1 MKKYYRQ
8 IHIFTVCI
16 FLIGAACY
24 KNPIELDDNS
34 SKTLASLQKVDD
46 FPLYVMHFY
55 GDYDSPLSDNYVIP
69 NKTMPL
75 QNREKWA
82 CTCFAGLNP
91 SSMPL
96 LGRNFDWYDHPALL
110 LFTDPPD
117 KYASVSMVDM
127 SYLGYSKENLP
138 QSNPARLLEAPYLP
152 FDGLNEC
159 GLAIGMMAV
168 PYAQASSDPGKKTIG
183 SLTAIRIMLD
193 YAKDVDQAVDLLQ
206 QFNISFAGGPP
217 VHYIVSDSSGNSV
230 VIEFLDGNMQI
241 LNCEKSWQVA
251 TNFIL
256 TGMSEQDAP
265 LACWRYARVW
275 NVLEANS
282 REINLEAAMSL
293 LSDVSQ
299 SNTIWSVVYDMDS
312 FNIKVAMGKKYNE
325 VHSFNLNP

>member
-1 MKKYYRQ
+1 MKRNLFQ
-8 IHIFTVCI
+8 ITI
-16 FLIGAACY
+16 LILCLLLIRTACY
-24 KNPIELDDNS
+24 KNPTELDDNS

-55 GDYDSPLSDNYVIP
+55 GDYDFPLSINYRIP
-69 NKTMPL
+69 NKKISI
-75 QNREKWA
+75 QNLEKWA

-91 SSMPL
+91 TSTPI
-96 LGRNFDWYDHPALL
+96 LGRNFDWYNHPALL

-117 KYASVSMVDM
+117 KYASVSMVDI
-127 SYLGYSKENLP
+127 SYLGYSMEDLP
-138 QSNPARLLEAPYLP
+138 HSNPARLLQAPYLP

-193 YAKDVDQAVDLLQ
+193 YAKNIDQAIELLQ
-206 QFNISFAGGPP
+206 QYNISFADGPP
-217 VHYIVSDSSGNSV
+217 VHYIVSDSSRNSV
-230 VIEFLDGNMQI
+230 VIEFLNGEMQI
-241 LNCEKSWQVA
+241 LNCENSWQVA

-256 TGMSEQDAP
+256 TGMSEQDAV
-265 LACWRYARVW
+265 LTCWRYARVSDI
-275 NVLEANS
+275 LEANS
-282 REINLEAAMSL
+282 GEINLEEAMSL

-299 SNTIWSVVYDMDS
+299 SNTIWSVVYDMKL
-312 FNIKVAMGKKYNE
+312 FNIKVVMGKKYNE